1 MAAALLFE
9 GPVIDANACFLREIG
24 AVLVLVPVTTLYHE
38 VLFDL
43 LRIILF
49 ERFVLCLK
57 VLNMIN
63 PAKIT
68 HKLIVIVADVQFF
81 NVLLNMASTS
91 AFTPALSLLSV
102 ATKKNVC
109 LALALVVHPVVRVQ
123 LRRHS
128 FML

>member
-9 GPVIDANACFLREIG
+9 GPVIDANACFLRKIG
-24 AVLVLVPVTTLYHE
+24 AVLVLVPVATLYHE

-57 VLNMIN
+57 VLNMVN

-68 HKLIVIVADVQFF
+68 HKLIIIVADVQFF
-81 NVLLNMASTS
+81 NILLNMALAS
-91 AFTPALSLLSV
+91 ASTPALSLLSV

-109 LALALVVHPVVRVQ
+109 LPLALVVHPVVRVQ
-123 LRRHS
+123 LRRRS